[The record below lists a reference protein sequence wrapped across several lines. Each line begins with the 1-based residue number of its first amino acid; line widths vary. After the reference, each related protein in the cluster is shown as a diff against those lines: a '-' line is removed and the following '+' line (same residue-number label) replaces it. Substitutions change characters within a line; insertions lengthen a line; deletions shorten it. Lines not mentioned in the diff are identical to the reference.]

1 MSGFPEIPDDPDLDV
16 ADPRTAAA
24 APRPAHLRPSLVALV
39 ALGGAGGS
47 AARHGVQVA
56 LGSVDRL
63 PVGTLAAN
71 VVGAFTLG
79 LLLELLT
86 RPGADHGRRR
96 DLRLLLGT
104 GFLGGFTTYSA
115 FALETERL
123 VATGEPALA
132 LSYALATVAGGF
144 AASVLGV
151 ATGRTWRRR
160 RAARGQTGRGR
171 AGRGRGWRP

>member
-1 MSGFPEIPDDPDLDV
+1 MSGFPDDPDLDV
-16 ADPRTAAA
+16 DDPRTAGAS
-24 APRPAHLRPSLVALV
+24 PRPAHLRPSLVALV

-63 PVGTLAAN
+63 PVGTLTAN
-71 VVGAFTLG
+71 VVGAFALG

-86 RPGADHGRRR
+86 RPGADPSRRR

-123 VATGEPALA
+123 VAAGEPALA

-151 ATGRTWRRR
+151 A
-160 RAARGQTGRGR
+160 
-171 AGRGRGWRP
+171 AGRRSRRGSGRQGRGWRR